1 MRSIKRGIV
10 LLCIGLV
17 LVTTTQNAM
26 ALLLGIHLV
35 STVIYFPISAH
46 IVNQE
51 ITSHYQSG
59 GSNATLP
66 ARLNRLMTSAY
77 ADYFAA
83 PLVTTSD
90 GLVLYPPDRV
100 GEWVIPSEFALR
112 RAIPIKQN
120 HVLYIIN
127 PSDPNAI
134 PLIRT
139 YISYFIMAVVA
150 SVLISTVLVIIL
162 ARWLIKRIV
171 NPLLYITQST
181 DPVSSSES
189 SIVAQLPTFTPSEFV
204 ALARFIDRRNDE
216 ILEHIEKRRQLN
228 AEIAHELRN
237 PLNTINGYIE
247 GMIDEVIP
255 VTRTRL
261 EIIQQEIVTLNRII
275 TDLRTLSLLDIKNF
289 PIQQRYVRLSDVAV
303 RVRDITIPY
312 FGTHSFH
319 YGLLCGQENSLLWVD
334 PDRFM
339 QVFTNVIHNAVK
351 HTPNNGTITIS
362 CRIEGNFIV
371 AMVKDTGHGI
381 PVAEL
386 PFIFDRFYRG
396 TSDATAGSGLGLAL
410 ARELMRAQGGDI
422 TAGSTLGSGTTIS
435 IYLPFVTEVPLPYP
449 GYELIK

>member
-10 LLCIGLV
+10 LLCVGLV
-17 LVTTTQNAM
+17 LVTTMQNVVVVLMSMRVISAD
-26 ALLLGIHLV
+26 
-35 STVIYFPISAH
+35 IYFPISAYM
-46 IVNQE
+46 VNQE
-51 ITSHYQSG
+51 ITHHYHDG
-59 GSNATLP
+59 GSDATLP
-66 ARLNRLMTSAY
+66 ARLNRLMASDY
-77 ADYFAA
+77 ADYFTA
-83 PLVTTSD
+83 PLVTTTN
-90 GLVLYPPDRV
+90 GNVLYPPDRV
-100 GEWVIPSEFALR
+100 GEWVNPSAYALK
-112 RAIPIKQN
+112 RAIPIKEN

-127 PSDPNAI
+127 PGDASAI

-139 YISYFIMAVVA
+139 YVPYIISAVLA
-150 SVLISTVLVIIL
+150 SVLISTVLVIFL

-171 NPLLYITQST
+171 NPLLYITQSME
-181 DPVSSSES
+181 PASSSES

-204 ALARFIDRRNDE
+204 ALARFIDRRNHE

-261 EIIQQEIVTLNRII
+261 EIIQHEIVTLNRII

-334 PDRFM
+334 PDRFV
-339 QVFTNVIHNAVK
+339 QVFANVIHNAVK

-396 TSDATAGSGLGLAL
+396 TSDATAGSGLGLAI

-422 TAGSTLGSGTTIS
+422 TAESTLGSGTTIS